1 MTTQLS
7 IDRDR
12 TALLVM
18 DYQNDIV
25 GSVSGNERTGLLH
38 RASSVVAATRKAG
51 VPVVYVVVS
60 FRPGHPEVSTR
71 NKSFSAM
78 KSTGRLREGTPGAEV
93 HGSVRPDPGEVVVTK
108 RRVGAFSTTDMET
121 VLRSMGVTNLVL
133 AGISTSGGRP
143 EHSPVG
149 GGRGLRGRGA
159 GGLLRRPR
167 PRGAQGPDGEGI
179 PPPGHGGPLP
189 GLPARPRLGPAC
201 HARVCV
207 YTTYWTGKGWTREG
221 FARERYGGCRSGT

>member
-25 GSVSGNERTGLLH
+25 GSVSASERPGLLH
-38 RASSVVAATRKAG
+38 RASAVVAATRNAG

-60 FRPGHPEVSTR
+60 FRPGHPEVSAR

-133 AGISTSGGRP
+133 AGISTSGVVLSTVRWAADADYEIVVLADCCADPDP
-143 EHSPVG
+143 EVHRV
-149 GGRGLRGRGA
+149 LTEKIF
-159 GGLLRRPR
+159 PR
-167 PRGAQGPDGEGI
+167 QATV
-179 PPPGHGGPLP
+179 
-189 GLPARPRLGPAC
+189 ARSLDYL
-201 HARVCV
+201 HAL
-207 YTTYWTGKGWTREG
+207 
-221 FARERYGGCRSGT
+221 A

>member
-25 GSVSGNERTGLLH
+25 GSVSASERPGLLH

-60 FRPGHPEVSTR
+60 FRPGHPEVSAR

-133 AGISTSGGRP
+133 AGISTSGVVLSTVRWAADADYEIVVLADCCADPDP
-143 EHSPVG
+143 EVHRV
-149 GGRGLRGRGA
+149 LTEKVF
-159 GGLLRRPR
+159 PR
-167 PRGAQGPDGEGI
+167 QATV
-179 PPPGHGGPLP
+179 
-189 GLPARPRLGPAC
+189 ARSLDYL
-201 HARVCV
+201 HAL
-207 YTTYWTGKGWTREG
+207 
-221 FARERYGGCRSGT
+221 A

>member
-25 GSVSGNERTGLLH
+25 GSVSASERPGLLH
-38 RASSVVAATRKAG
+38 RASSVVAATRNAG

-60 FRPGHPEVSTR
+60 FRPGHPEVSAR

-93 HGSVRPDPGEVVVTK
+93 HGAVRPDPGEVVVTK

-133 AGISTSGGRP
+133 AGISTSGVVLSTVRWAADADYEIVVLADCCADPDP
-143 EHSPVG
+143 EVHRV
-149 GGRGLRGRGA
+149 LTEKVF
-159 GGLLRRPR
+159 PR
-167 PRGAQGPDGEGI
+167 QATV
-179 PPPGHGGPLP
+179 
-189 GLPARPRLGPAC
+189 ARSLDYL
-201 HARVCV
+201 HAL
-207 YTTYWTGKGWTREG
+207 
-221 FARERYGGCRSGT
+221 A

>member
-25 GSVSGNERTGLLH
+25 GSVSASERPGLLH

-51 VPVVYVVVS
+51 IPVVYVVVS

-78 KSTGRLREGTPGAEV
+78 KSTGRLREGTPGAE
-93 HGSVRPDPGEVVVTK
+93 EVPLPHEIREG
-108 RRVGAFSTTDMET
+108 RRTHARRQRF
-121 VLRSMGVTNLVL
+121 
-133 AGISTSGGRP
+133 
-143 EHSPVG
+143 VG
-149 GGRGLRGRGA
+149 GIAVDQARAGRVRHLA
-159 GGLLRRPR
+159 
-167 PRGAQGPDGEGI
+167 
-179 PPPGHGGPLP
+179 
-189 GLPARPRLGPAC
+189 ARPRLPEWRTRTAPARWPDSGSGC
-201 HARVCV
+201 GSAR
-207 YTTYWTGKGWTREG
+207 G
-221 FARERYGGCRSGT
+221 